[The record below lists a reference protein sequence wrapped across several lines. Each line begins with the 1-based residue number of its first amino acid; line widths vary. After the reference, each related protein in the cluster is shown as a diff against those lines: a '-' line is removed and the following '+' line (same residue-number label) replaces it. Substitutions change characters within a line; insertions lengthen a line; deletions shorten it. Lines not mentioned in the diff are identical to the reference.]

1 MQTLSIRQIKPN
13 YFTFLQ
19 TWKEVGR
26 IKSARKEPDKNV
38 RHLLKRPFFS
48 SLMFGKYTCFANV
61 NFSFKQ
67 RRCLWNLQPD
77 TFVVEYL
84 HTKKLWIYSTSWKT
98 RIDQSIFTM
107 DGQEI
112 CIVAA
117 SHLQRLW
124 QTECNLGIRSV
135 RMTCDICQLVV
146 QYCYLVSI
154 FCCYRSILISCERCE
169 LFISLQRSRE
179 PKCVVGGF
187 GKFYSLWKLSSFF
200 CIDSLKC
207 IVQENIVRENQEVI
221 AEFLPSAILHR
232 IHQR

>member
-1 MQTLSIRQIKPN
+1 MFCKCKFFHLSKDVAYETCNHI
-13 YFTFLQ
+13 
-19 TWKEVGR
+19 
-26 IKSARKEPDKNV
+26 
-38 RHLLKRPFFS
+38 LL
-48 SLMFGKYTCFANV
+48 LLNIY
-61 NFSFKQ
+61 
-67 RRCLWNLQPD
+67 
-77 TFVVEYL
+77 
-84 HTKKLWIYSTSWKT
+84 KKLWIYSTSWKT
-98 RIDQSIFTM
+98 SVTRIYQSNFTM

-146 QYCYLVSI
+146 QYCCYLVSI

-179 PKCVVGGF
+179 PKCVVGRF

-200 CIDSLKC
+200 LYWFAKVHRSGKYRERESRSYSRVFTKRHFTQNTSTLKG
-207 IVQENIVRENQEVI
+207 QFN
-221 AEFLPSAILHR
+221 
-232 IHQR
+232 